1 MVAAFFD
8 LGDTIANVAVSDTN
22 DLSLTVLPGA
32 RESLQALA
40 RAHHRVGLISNR
52 GHIPEQAVRDALRAV
67 NLYELFSEE
76 LIVFGAKDHP
86 DIFRRA
92 TEIAQVPSVQCFFTG
107 ESPRERFFAIQAGY
121 GGVSPHPVLTGAVIA
136 GQALVYVVVTVT
148 DDSRFGTWLAS
159 SRSFVPIRVAG
170 TTPRLVY
177 AIASVAELGTLREAG
192 FGVDTLGEPGAPLTT
207 DLYLVRDDRP
217 TPAGF
222 SPENHSLSFLQ
233 ETGKDHLLVH
243 SAAEGSYLAIPWDR
257 SIEEIHFP
265 DASHG
270 HNDKL
275 IPDPLLLEPF
285 RGNKRPTFAPGFG
298 EVDEL
303 SPAVVEALKII
314 TPDLIKRLHEPYAGF
329 ARLDGLQV
337 QSRHI
342 RHQHNRHVVS
352 ALQKDIREGTSQLAR
367 VSLHRFRH
375 EDLELFNVVG
385 ELPGESEALVLITA
399 HLDSTAAFDETP
411 YDPSTD
417 PAPGADDDAS
427 GMAAVLAAG
436 MALKSIYGS
445 TRPAKSIQLVLF
457 NAEEHGLI
465 GSKAYART
473 IAATRREVAGVFQM
487 DMIGYRKR
495 QENGASAPG
504 NFEVHAGCASFP
516 AVEKQSLLLAG
527 LLTKMQSAVSPDLA
541 PPLVYPQVSPG
552 GRDPAAGR
560 SDHSPFQERGY
571 PACVVSEHFFTGPK
585 PTSPAAD
592 PNPNY
597 HKAADRYVDYAYAS
611 AIARLVAAAA
621 VTLAGSAST

>member
-8 LGDTIANVAVSDTN
+8 LGDTLANVAVSDTN
-22 DLSLTVLPGA
+22 DLTLTVLPGA

-40 RAHHRVGLISNR
+40 SSHHKVGLISNR
-52 GHIPEQAVRDALRAV
+52 GDIPEENVRNALRAV
-67 NLYELFSEE
+67 NLYQLFSEE
-76 LIVFGAKDHP
+76 LIVFGAKDGP
-86 DIFRRA
+86 DIFRHA
-92 TEIAQVPSVQCFFTG
+92 AGIAQLPPVQCFFTG

-121 GGVSPHPVLTGAVIA
+121 GGVSPHPVLTGAIIA
-136 GQALVYVVVTVT
+136 GQALVYVAVTVT
-148 DDSRFGTWLAS
+148 DAARFGTWLAS
-159 SRSFVPIRVAG
+159 GRSFVPIRVTG
-170 TTPRLVY
+170 TAPRHIY
-177 AIASVAELGTLREAG
+177 AIASVTEVESLRAAG
-192 FGVDTLGEPGAPLTT
+192 FEVSTLGDPGAPLTT

-217 TPAGF
+217 PPAGL
-222 SPENHSLSFLQ
+222 SAENHSLNFLQ
-233 ETGKDHLLVH
+233 ETGKDHLLIH
-243 SAAEGSYLAIPWDR
+243 SGAEGSYLAIPWDR

-265 DASHG
+265 NASHG

-275 IPDPLLLEPF
+275 IPDPLLLDPF
-285 RGNKRPTFAPGFG
+285 RPNKAPAFAPRLG
-298 EVDEL
+298 EVEQL

-314 TPDLIKRLHEPYAGF
+314 TPELIKRLHEPYAGF
-329 ARLDGLQV
+329 TPLEGV
-337 QSRHI
+337 KVESRHI

-352 ALQKDIREGTSQLAR
+352 ALQKDIRESTSELAR

-385 ELPGESEALVLITA
+385 EVPGESEALVLITA

-427 GMAAVLAAG
+427 GVAAVLAAG
-436 MALKSIYGS
+436 MALKSIYRS
-445 TRPAKSIQLVLF
+445 ARPAKSIQLVLF

-465 GSKAYART
+465 GSKAYARA
-473 IAATRREVAGVFQM
+473 IAATQREVAGVFQM

-495 QENGASAPG
+495 QENGQSAPG
-504 NFEVHAGCASFP
+504 NFEVHAGCPSFP
-516 AVEKQSLLLAG
+516 EVEKQSLLLAAI
-527 LLTKMQSAVSPDLA
+527 LTEMQSAVSPNLS
-541 PPLVYPQVSPG
+541 PPLVYPNVSPG

-571 PACVVSEHFFTGPK
+571 PACVVSEHFFTGPN

-621 VTLAGSAST
+621 VTLAGFGGV

>member
-22 DLSLTVLPGA
+22 DPSLTVLPGA

-40 RAHHRVGLISNR
+40 RSHHKVGLISNR
-52 GHIPEQAVRDALRAV
+52 GHIPEETVRDALRTV
-67 NLYELFSEE
+67 NLYGLFSEE
-76 LIVFGAKDHP
+76 LIVFGAKDGP
-86 DIFRRA
+86 DIFRHA
-92 TEIAQVPSVQCFFTG
+92 ADIAQAPPVQCFFTG

-136 GQALVYVVVTVT
+136 GQALVYVAVTVT
-148 DDSRFGTWLAS
+148 DASRFGIWLAS
-159 SRSFVPIRVAG
+159 GRSFVPIRVAG

-177 AIASVAELGTLREAG
+177 AVAAVPELETLREAG
-192 FGVDTLGEPGAPLTT
+192 FEVSTLGEPGAPLTT

-217 TPAGF
+217 IPAGF
-222 SPENHSLSFLQ
+222 SREDHSRSFLQ
-233 ETGKDHLLVH
+233 ETGKDHLLIH
-243 SAAEGSYLAIPWDR
+243 STPEGAYLAMPWNR

-265 DASHG
+265 NASHG

-285 RGNKRPTFAPGFG
+285 RVNKAPAFAREFG
-298 EVDEL
+298 EIEQL
-303 SPAVVEALKII
+303 SPAVVQALKII

-329 ARLDGLQV
+329 APLDGLQV

-375 EDLELFNVVG
+375 EELELFNVVG
-385 ELPGESEALVLITA
+385 ELPGESESLVLITA

-427 GMAAVLAAG
+427 GVAAVLAAG

-445 TRPAKSIQLVLF
+445 ARPAKSIQLVLF

-465 GSKAYART
+465 GSKAYARA
-473 IAATRREVAGVFQM
+473 IAATKREVAGVFQM

-495 QENGASAPG
+495 QEGGLPAPG
-504 NFEVHAGCASFP
+504 NFEVHAGCPSFP
-516 AVEKQSLLLAG
+516 EVENQSLLLAEI
-527 LLTKMQSAVSPDLA
+527 LTKMQSAISPDLSS
-541 PPLVYPQVSPG
+541 PLVYPEVSPG

-571 PACVVSEHFFTGPK
+571 PACVVSEHFFTGPN

-597 HKAADRYVDYAYAS
+597 HKAADRYVDYVYAS

-621 VTLAGSAST
+621 VTLAGFGST